1 MFVNWIVSTIPK
13 HHSYNQRDVAEIQSL
28 IWHICSNLLA
38 AGVMKQI
45 IDKDAPL
52 QDSFCVCEYFNPLT
66 SSKLNFFSSVSAFS
80 QN

>member
-13 HHSYNQRDVAEIQSL
+13 HDSYKQRDVAEIQSL

-45 IDKDAPL
+45 IDKDATL
-52 QDSFCVCEYFNPLT
+52 QDSFCVSEI
-66 SSKLNFFSSVSAFS
+66 SIVRRFSIKI
-80 QN
+80 NL